1 MEHLFDA
8 AVYQQMIEEKGSQ
21 LFGKRYRIH
30 PIDEPLVHRMITYFI
45 QDEQRAREEGISL
58 GKGLM
63 LTGPVGCGKSSLMQ
77 ICAAMS
83 GGPFAPKVV
92 NARQVAMEFNKTG
105 YEVIAKYGDLA
116 FDKDTGFPIVYCF
129 DGLGSESPTSHY
141 GQSCNVMEE
150 ILISRGDLARPRQ
163 MLTHVITNLD
173 APTLEKR
180 YGRQVRSRMRE
191 MFNLISFSPDSP
203 DKRK

>member
-1 MEHLFDA
+1 MQHLFDA

-21 LFGKRYRIH
+21 LFGRRYRIH
-30 PIDEPLVHRMITYFI
+30 PVDQPLVHRMIAYFA
-45 QDEQRAREEGISL
+45 QDQQKAREERIYL

-77 ICAAMS
+77 IFAAMS
-83 GGPFAPKVV
+83 GGPFAPRVV
-92 NARQVAMEFNKTG
+92 NARQVAMEFNKSG
-105 YEVIAKYGDLA
+105 YEVIARYGDQS
-116 FDKDTGFPIVYCF
+116 FDKETQFPIVYCF
-129 DGLGSESPTSHY
+129 DGLGSESTTHHY

-150 ILISRGDLARPRQ
+150 ILISRETGPSQ

-191 MFNLISFSPDSP
+191 MFNLMSFSPDSP
-203 DKRK
+203 DKRI